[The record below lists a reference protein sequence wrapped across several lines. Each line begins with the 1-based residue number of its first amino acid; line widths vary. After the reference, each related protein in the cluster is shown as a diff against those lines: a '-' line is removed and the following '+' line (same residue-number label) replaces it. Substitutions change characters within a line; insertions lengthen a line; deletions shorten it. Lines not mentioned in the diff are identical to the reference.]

1 MDEQT
6 QSFLEL
12 TAKDDLVQLVADKRA
27 AWLWSADGA
36 RILWA
41 NAAGAAFFSARNVP
55 DLAALTA
62 LERSPARP
70 HIARIAESGPTEKFS
85 IDRLRFYRGLR
96 VMLLTCQCKRVELE
110 NGEAAALI
118 VCGDKGLSTTK
129 DPVSGFAHFLQGDG
143 STVFVTTNGVV
154 EEQLGALQA
163 PPRTRT
169 CRKTRKP
176 SSDRWKP
183 AAAFMKVS
191 PFRLAPA
198 RN

>member
-41 NAAGAAFFSARNVP
+41 NAAGAAFFFRP
-55 DLAALTA
+55 QC
-62 LERSPARP
+62 ARP
-70 HIARIAESGPTEKFS
+70 CRTDGPGTLPRPPAYRPHCRIRTDGKKFS

-163 PPRTRT
+163 PREPGPAGRPESPLRTAGSR
-169 CRKTRKP
+169 RQL
-176 SSDRWKP
+176 S
-183 AAAFMKVS
+183 
-191 PFRLAPA
+191 
-198 RN
+198 